1 MSRTTQQLL
10 MPRLGESVTEGTVD
24 KWLKRQG
31 DVIQIDDPI
40 VEIVTDKL
48 QTEVTSPFAGILARV
63 LVAEGST
70 VAVGTVLAEI
80 ETVEG
85 P

>member
-1 MSRTTQQLL
+1 

>member
-1 MSRTTQQLL
+1 MSITPQQFL
-10 MPRLGESVTEGTVD
+10 MPRLGESVTEGTVGR
-24 KWLKRQG
+24 WLKRQG
-31 DVIQIDDPI
+31 DLIHIDDPI

-70 VAVGTVLAEI
+70 VAIGTVLAEI
-80 ETVEG
+80 EAVGG